1 MTVVANSVINYSV
14 ATKDVSYG
22 VEIPPGRNIKATS
35 VIAFIAATK
44 DVSYSVQI
52 PPGRNI
58 KATSAILYGLGKHA
72 RSAGNQQV
80 NNTPTQT
87 WVG

>member
-22 VEIPPGRNIKATS
+22 V
-35 VIAFIAATK
+35 
-44 DVSYSVQI
+44 QI

-58 KATSAILYGLGKHA
+58 KATSAILYGLGTHA

-80 NNTPTQT
+80 NNAPNQV

>member
-1 MTVVANSVINYSV
+1 MTVVADSVINYSV

-35 VIAFIAATK
+35 VIAFIAAIK
-44 DVSYSVQI
+44 DVSYGIQI

-58 KATSAILYGLGKHA
+58 KATSAILYGLGTHA

-80 NNTPTQT
+80 NNAPNQV